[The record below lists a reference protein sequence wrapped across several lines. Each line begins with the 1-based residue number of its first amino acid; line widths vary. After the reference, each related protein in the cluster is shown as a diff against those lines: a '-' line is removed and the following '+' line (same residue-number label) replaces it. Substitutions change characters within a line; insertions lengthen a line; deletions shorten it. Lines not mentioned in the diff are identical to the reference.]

1 METLWHD
8 IRFGLRML
16 AKAPG
21 FTAIAVLTLALGI
34 GANTAIFSVVNGVLL
49 KPLPYPEP
57 QKLVTVWGRFTGIG
71 LPNDRNWFSAPEFR
85 DLQELNKSFSDATAM
100 TDDSFNITA
109 EGAPERV
116 VGADVS
122 PSLFSMLNIRPVY
135 GRVFLPEEAQPGHD
149 QEVLIGFG
157 LWKSRFGSDPSAVGR
172 TLTING
178 RPMTVVGILPA
189 GFDYPLNA
197 EMWKPLA
204 FSADDLSPNNRGNH
218 GYEVLARIKSNLTF
232 EQALADMQSVTN
244 KIIAQNKDYPYQR
257 FNFAVQLVPLLEQT
271 VGDIKAALWILTAA
285 VGFVLL
291 IACVNVAS
299 LLLARA
305 SAREREMAIRSAM
318 GAGRKRLVR
327 QLLTESVLLA
337 LCGGA
342 AGLLLTPLVLNQI
355 IRLGAEALPRAS
367 DVQLDGWALFF
378 TMVVTLGTG
387 ILFGLA
393 PALQASRRTPFEDLK
408 EGGRSGTPSTA
419 SSRLRR
425 LLVIAETAFSV
436 VLLVGAGLLIRSFL
450 RVLAVDPGFHAD
462 SVLTMRISL
471 PEERYSKPETVRAF
485 YREVIRRID
494 SLPGVQAAG
503 ATAALP
509 LAGLGGSG
517 TTTVDTQEV
526 PVDQTT
532 PEADWRPITPG
543 YFEAMQIPLR
553 RGRYFTDSDTDTGA
567 RVAIVDDTFAKTYW
581 PHEDAV
587 GKRVHLGGMRSTS
600 PWMTI
605 VGVVGHVHYRELE
618 APSRVQVYWPEDQ
631 RPDGTMSLAIRT
643 SQDPLALTQTVKD
656 QIQSVDPD
664 QPIYQVRTVS
674 QLKSEWVSRR
684 FLTLLL
690 VGLFAAFALVLA
702 AIGIYGVMAHSV
714 TRRTHEIGIRLALGA
729 NRASVLCMI
738 LGQGATLTAIGLAVG
753 LVASFALTRLMSAV
767 LYGISVTDPI
777 TFFAVAIL
785 LMTVALAAC
794 YLPARRAMRVDPM
807 VALRYE

>member
-49 KPLPYPEP
+49 KPLPYPAPE
-57 QKLVTVWGRFTGIG
+57 QLVTVWGRFTGIG

-85 DLQELNKSFSDATAM
+85 DLQELNKSFSDAAAM
-100 TDDSFNITA
+100 TDDSFNITGG
-109 EGAPERV
+109 GAPERV

-122 PSLFSMLNIRPVY
+122 PSLFSMLAIHPVF
-135 GRVFLPEEAQPGHD
+135 GRIFLPEEAQPGHD
-149 QEVLIGFG
+149 QVVLIGYG
-157 LWKSRFGSDPSAVGR
+157 LWKARFGGDPAVAGR

-178 RPMTVVGILPA
+178 KPMTVVGVLPA

-204 FSADDLSPNNRGNH
+204 FAPADLTPDNRGSH
-218 GYEVLARIKSNLTF
+218 GYQVLARIKSNLTLA
-232 EQALADMQSVTN
+232 QARADMKTAT
-244 KIIAQNKDYPYQR
+244 KEIIEQNRSYPYQR
-257 FNFAVQLVPLLEQT
+257 FNYELELVPLLEQT

-318 GAGRKRLVR
+318 GAGRKRIVR
-327 QLLTESVLLA
+327 QLLTESILLA
-337 LCGGA
+337 ACGGL
-342 AGLLLTPLVLNQI
+342 AGLLLTPIVLQQI

-367 DVQLDGWALFF
+367 DVKLDGWALFF
-378 TMVVTLGTG
+378 AMVVTLGTG

-408 EGGRSGTPSTA
+408 EGGRGGTPNTA

-425 LLVIAETAFSV
+425 VLVIAETAFSV
-436 VLLVGAGLLIRSFL
+436 ILLVGAGLLMRSFL
-450 RVLAVDPGFHAD
+450 RVLAVDPGFHAEN
-462 SVLTMRISL
+462 VLTMRVSL
-471 PEERYSKPETVRAF
+471 PQERYSKPEQIRTF
-485 YREVIRRID
+485 YHEVIQRID
-494 SLPGVQAAG
+494 TLPGVQAAG

-509 LAGLGGSG
+509 LAGQGGSG

-526 PVDQTT
+526 PIGQTT

-543 YFEAMQIPLR
+543 YFEAMQIPLLS
-553 RGRYFTDSDTDTGA
+553 GRYFSESDIDTA
-567 RVAIVDDTFAKTYW
+567 APVAIVDDTFARAYW
-581 PHEDAV
+581 PHESAV
-587 GKRVHLGGMRSTS
+587 GKRVHLGGMGSRA
-600 PWMTI
+600 PWMMI

-618 APSRVQVYWPEDQ
+618 APARVQLYWPEDQ
-631 RPDGTMSLAIRT
+631 RPYNTMSLAIRT
-643 SQDPLALTQTVKD
+643 AQDPLALMQGVKD
-656 QIQSVDPD
+656 QVQAVDPD
-664 QPIYQVRTVS
+664 QPVYQVRTIS

-702 AIGIYGVMAHSV
+702 AIGIFGVMAHSV
-714 TRRTHEIGIRLALGA
+714 ARRTHEIGIRLTLGA
-729 NRASVLCMI
+729 NRQDVMRMI
-738 LGQGATLTAIGLAVG
+738 IGQGAALTGIGLTVG
-753 LVASFALTRLMSAV
+753 FIASLALTRLMSAV
-767 LYGISVTDPI
+767 LYGVSVTDPV
-777 TFFAVAIL
+777 TFAAVGIL
-785 LMTVALAAC
+785 LMIVAMAAC
-794 YLPARRAMRVDPM
+794 YVPARRAMRVDPI

>member
-8 IRFGLRML
+8 VRFGLRML

-21 FTAIAVLTLALGI
+21 FTAIAILTLALGI

-49 KPLPYPEP
+49 KPLPYPAPE
-57 QKLVTVWGRFTGIG
+57 QLVTVWGRFTGIG
-71 LPNDRNWFSAPEFR
+71 LPNDRNWVSAPEFR
-85 DLQELNKSFSDATAM
+85 DLQELNKSFSDAAVM
-100 TDDSFNITA
+100 TDDSFNITGG
-109 EGAPERV
+109 GAPERV

-122 PSLFSMLNIRPVY
+122 PSLFSMLAIRPVY

-149 QEVLIGFG
+149 QEILIGYG
-157 LWKSRFGSDPSAVGR
+157 LWKSRFGSDPAAVGR

-178 RPMTVVGILPA
+178 KPMTVVGVLPS

-204 FSADDLSPNNRGNH
+204 FAPADLTPDNRGNH
-218 GYEVLARIKSNLTF
+218 GYQVLARIKSNLTLA
-232 EQALADMQSVTN
+232 QARADMQAVT
-244 KIIAQNKDYPYQR
+244 KEIIEQNRSYPYQK
-257 FNFAVQLVPLLEQT
+257 FNYELELVPLLEQT

-318 GAGRKRLVR
+318 GAGRKRIVR

-337 LCGGA
+337 ICGGL
-342 AGLLLTPLVLNQI
+342 AGLLLTPVVLGQI

-367 DVQLDGWALFF
+367 DVKLDGWALFF

-393 PALQASRRTPFEDLK
+393 PALNASRRTPFEDLK
-408 EGGRSGTPSTA
+408 EGGRSGTPNTA

-425 LLVIAETAFSV
+425 ILVIAETAFSV
-436 VLLVGAGLLIRSFL
+436 VLLVGAGLLIHSFL

-462 SVLTMRISL
+462 NVLTMRVSL
-471 PEERYSKPETVRAF
+471 PQERYSKPEQIRAF

-494 SLPGVQAAG
+494 ALPGVQAAG
-503 ATAALP
+503 AANVLP
-509 LAGLGGSG
+509 LTDQGGSG
-517 TTTVDTQEV
+517 TTSVDTQEV
-526 PVDQTT
+526 PLDRRT
-532 PEADWRPITPG
+532 PETDWRPITPG
-543 YFEAMQIPLR
+543 YFEAMQIPLLS
-553 RGRYFTDSDTDTGA
+553 GRYFTDSDTATGA
-567 RVAIVDDTFAKTYW
+567 PVAIVDDSFVRAYW
-581 PHEDAV
+581 PDENPI
-587 GKRVHLGGMRSTS
+587 GKRVHLGGTGSKS
-600 PWMTI
+600 PWLTI
-605 VGVVGHVHYRELE
+605 VGVVGHVHYHALE
-618 APSRVQVYWPEDQ
+618 APSRAELYWPEDQ
-631 RPDGTMSLAIRT
+631 RPYNTMSLAIRT
-643 SQDPLALTQTVKD
+643 AQDPLALMQAVKE
-656 QIQSVDPD
+656 QVQAVDPD
-664 QPIYQVRTVS
+664 QPIYQVRTIS

-690 VGLFAAFALVLA
+690 VGLFAAFALILA
-702 AIGIYGVMAHSV
+702 AIGIFGVMAHSV

-729 NRASVLCMI
+729 NPQNVMRMI
-738 LGQGATLTAIGLAVG
+738 LGQGAALTGIGLAIGLI
-753 LVASFALTRLMSAV
+753 ASFALTRLMSAI
-767 LYGISVTDPI
+767 LYGVSVTDPV
-777 TFFAVAIL
+777 TFAAVGVL
-785 LMTVALAAC
+785 LMLVALAAC
-794 YLPARRAMRVDPM
+794 YVPARRAMRVDPM

>member
-16 AKAPG
+16 VKAPG
-21 FTAIAVLTLALGI
+21 FTAIAILTLALGI

-71 LPNDRNWFSAPEFR
+71 LPNDRNWISAPEFR
-85 DLQELNKSFSDATAM
+85 DIQELNKSFSDAAAM
-100 TDDSFNITA
+100 TDDSFNITGG
-109 EGAPERV
+109 GAPERAI
-116 VGADVS
+116 GADVS
-122 PSLFSMLNIRPVY
+122 PSLFSMLGIRPVY

-149 QEVLIGFG
+149 QVVLLGYG
-157 LWKSRFGSDPSAVGR
+157 LWKARFGGDPAVVGR

-178 RPMTVVGILPA
+178 KPMIVVGVLPA

-204 FSADDLSPNNRGNH
+204 FAPADLTPDNRGNH
-218 GYEVLARIKSNLTF
+218 GYEVLARIKPNLTF
-232 EQALADMQSVTN
+232 EQALGDMQSVTS
-244 KIIAQNKDYPYQR
+244 KIIAQNKDYPYER
-257 FNFAVQLVPLLEQT
+257 FNYAVELVPLLEQT

-318 GAGRKRLVR
+318 GAGRKRIVR

-337 LCGGA
+337 ICGGI
-342 AGLLLTPLVLNQI
+342 AGLLLTPLVLDQI
-355 IRLGAEALPRAS
+355 IRLGSDALPRAS
-367 DVQLDGWALFF
+367 DVKLDGWALFF
-378 TMVVTLGTG
+378 TMAVTLGTG

-436 VLLVGAGLLIRSFL
+436 VLLVGAGLLMHSFL
-450 RVLAVDPGFHAD
+450 RVLAIDPGFHAD
-462 SVLTMRISL
+462 NVLTMRVSL
-471 PEERYSKPETVRAF
+471 PQERYSKPEQVRAF

-526 PVDQTT
+526 PIDQTT

-543 YFEAMQIPLR
+543 YFEAMQIPLL
-553 RGRYFTDSDTDTGA
+553 RGRYFADSDTDTA
-567 RVAIVDDTFAKTYW
+567 AHVAIVDDSFARNYW
-581 PHEDAV
+581 PHEDPI
-587 GKRVHLGGMRSTS
+587 GKRVHLGGMRSNS

-631 RPDGTMSLAIRT
+631 RPYGTMSLAIRT
-643 SQDPLALTQTVKD
+643 SQDPLALTQSVKD

-729 NRASVLCMI
+729 NRGNVMRMI
-738 LGQGATLTAIGLAVG
+738 LGQGATLTGIGLAVG
-753 LVASFALTRLMSAV
+753 LIASFALTRLMSAI
-767 LYGISVTDPI
+767 LYGISVSDPI
-777 TFFAVAIL
+777 TFLAVAIL
-785 LMTVALAAC
+785 LMFVALAAC
-794 YLPARRAMRVDPM
+794 YIPARRAMRVDPM